1 MNNDLLN
8 KTIQTLRLHGLIWA
22 VLIPSAYISFLS
34 IKFIHEV
41 VGHGIVSLL
50 LGIEWHGF
58 GLTSVSVTIPADMAP
73 LKLSVYYLAGN
84 ISVFLLGIILFKL
97 ISRRINRPSL
107 RFMIV
112 TVATASF
119 LTSALPAALLF
130 WISESDYISFLS
142 VIGLDSLLFTAL
154 FSLSG
159 SVLFFYT
166 ASYSI
171 TRLLEEAWTG
181 LEEPKNRY
189 GSAFLTL
196 GIPLNVMFIVLIFYN
211 FYISPN
217 TGMLTISAVMGM
229 SFNLMLPSA
238 ASHVR
243 LQPDKRRIRKVGLM
257 ILTYIAIFLF
267 ILHYTTMDKM
277 IIWSAQ

>member
-8 KTIQTLRLHGLIWA
+8 KAIHTLRLHGLIWA
-22 VLIPSAYISFLS
+22 VLIPSAYISFLT
-34 IKFIHEV
+34 IKFFHEV
-41 VGHGIVSLL
+41 VGHGIISLL

-58 GLTSVSVTIPADMAP
+58 GLTSVSMTIPVDMEP
-73 LKLSVYYLAGN
+73 LKLSIYYLAGN
-84 ISVFLLGIILFKL
+84 ISVFLLGVLLFKL

-119 LTSALPAALLF
+119 LTSTLPAALLF
-130 WISESDYISFLS
+130 WISESDFLSFLE
-142 VIGLDSLLFTAL
+142 VTGFDSLFYTAL

-181 LEEPKNRY
+181 LEEPKKRY
-189 GSAFLTL
+189 VSAFLTL

-211 FYISPN
+211 SSISPN
-217 TGMLTISAVMGM
+217 TGILTLSVVMGL

-238 ASHVR
+238 AAHVK

-267 ILHYTTMDKM
+267 ILHYTTLDKM
-277 IIWSAQ
+277 IIWSAP

>member
-8 KTIQTLRLHGLIWA
+8 KTTQTLRLHGLIWA

-41 VGHGIVSLL
+41 VGHGIFSLL

-58 GLTSVSVTIPADMAP
+58 GLTSVSVTIPAEMAP

-142 VIGLDSLLFTAL
+142 VIGLDSLLSTAL

-196 GIPLNVMFIVLIFYN
+196 GIPLNVMFIALIFYN
-211 FYISPN
+211 SYISPN
-217 TGMLTISAVMGM
+217 TGMLTLSAVMGLA
-229 SFNLMLPSA
+229 FNLMLPSA
-238 ASHVR
+238 AAHVR

-277 IIWSAQ
+277 IIWSAP

>member
-8 KTIQTLRLHGLIWA
+8 KAIHTLRLHGLIWA
-22 VLIPSAYISFLS
+22 VLIPSAYISFLT
-34 IKFIHEV
+34 IKFFHEV
-41 VGHGIVSLL
+41 VGHGIISLL

-58 GLTSVSVTIPADMAP
+58 GLTSVSVTLPVDMEP
-73 LKLSVYYLAGN
+73 LKLSIYYLAGN
-84 ISVFLLGIILFKL
+84 ISVFLLGVLLFKL

-130 WISESDYISFLS
+130 WISESDFLSFLE
-142 VIGLDSLLFTAL
+142 VTGFDSLFYTAL

-181 LEEPKNRY
+181 LEEPKKRY
-189 GSAFLTL
+189 VSAFLTL

-211 FYISPN
+211 SSISPN
-217 TGMLTISAVMGM
+217 TGILTLSVVMGL

-238 ASHVR
+238 AAHVK

-267 ILHYTTMDKM
+267 ILHYTTLDKM
-277 IIWSAQ
+277 IIWSAP

>member
-8 KTIQTLRLHGLIWA
+8 KTTQTLRLHGLIWA

-41 VGHGIVSLL
+41 VGHGIFSLL

-58 GLTSVSVTIPADMAP
+58 GLTSVSVTIPAEMAP

-142 VIGLDSLLFTAL
+142 VIGLDSLLSTAL

-217 TGMLTISAVMGM
+217 TGMLTISAVMGI

-277 IIWSAQ
+277 IIWSAP

>member
-84 ISVFLLGIILFKL
+84 ISVLLLGVILFKFV
-97 ISRRINRPSL
+97 SRRINRPSL

-119 LTSALPAALLF
+119 LTSALPATLLF

-142 VIGLDSLLFTAL
+142 VIGLDSLLSTAL

-211 FYISPN
+211 SYISQN

-238 ASHVR
+238 AAHVR

>member
-8 KTIQTLRLHGLIWA
+8 KTTQTLRLHGLIWA

-58 GLTSVSVTIPADMAP
+58 GLTSVSVTIPAEMAP

-142 VIGLDSLLFTAL
+142 VIGLDSLLSTAL

-196 GIPLNVMFIVLIFYN
+196 GIPLNVMFIALIFYN
-211 FYISPN
+211 SYISQN

-277 IIWSAQ
+277 IIWSAP

>member
-1 MNNDLLN
+1 MYEMNNDLLN

-97 ISRRINRPSL
+97 ISRKINRPSL

-119 LTSALPAALLF
+119 LTSALPATLLF
-130 WISESDYISFLS
+130 WISESDYISSLS
-142 VIGLDSLLFTAL
+142 VIGLDSLLSTAL

-166 ASYSI
+166 GP
-171 TRLLEEAWTG
+171 TRSPGCWKKRGQDWKNLRIDTG
-181 LEEPKNRY
+181 
-189 GSAFLTL
+189 A
-196 GIPLNVMFIVLIFYN
+196 
-211 FYISPN
+211 
-217 TGMLTISAVMGM
+217 
-229 SFNLMLPSA
+229 
-238 ASHVR
+238 
-243 LQPDKRRIRKVGLM
+243 
-257 ILTYIAIFLF
+257 LF
-267 ILHYTTMDKM
+267 
-277 IIWSAQ
+277 

>member
-8 KTIQTLRLHGLIWA
+8 KAIHTLRLHGLIWA
-22 VLIPSAYISFLS
+22 VLIPSAYISFLT
-34 IKFIHEV
+34 IKFFHEV
-41 VGHGIVSLL
+41 VGHGIISLL

-58 GLTSVSVTIPADMAP
+58 GLTSVSVTLPVDMEP
-73 LKLSVYYLAGN
+73 LKLSIYYLAGN
-84 ISVFLLGIILFKL
+84 ISVFLLGVLLFKL

-119 LTSALPAALLF
+119 LTSTLPAALLF
-130 WISESDYISFLS
+130 WISESDFLSFLE
-142 VIGLDSLLFTAL
+142 VTGFDSLFYTAL

-181 LEEPKNRY
+181 LEEPKKRY
-189 GSAFLTL
+189 VSAFLTL

-211 FYISPN
+211 SSISPN
-217 TGMLTISAVMGM
+217 TGILTLSVVMGL

-238 ASHVR
+238 AAHVK

-267 ILHYTTMDKM
+267 ILHYTTLDKM
-277 IIWSAQ
+277 IIWSAP